1 MDNIRCVRFPGL
13 EAAVEAIAPY
23 DDGFMNFCVGSLHEH
38 LHKSSESDKFKKG
51 HFFGLYR
58 GEDLELTMTVHAAHD
73 TTWKLLCPQDRQS
86 SLTPAFLDI
95 ATNLLVDAVL
105 QSVDSQTAFQVFGY
119 KAAVDAFAAAWTSRA
134 ATKGINLSI
143 KPLYSTVSSY
153 ATRETIPPLPST
165 LPTSALA
172 LATMADFDELIP
184 LYLDFSTYAP
194 GTRTREEDEARLRGL
209 IPSRLTWVYRVDGA
223 IVGFISLGRP
233 SPKTIAIR
241 HVYVLSAHRRKG
253 IAEAMVGAITR
264 YFLGVQPA
272 GGEGVFAK
280 PPVAGVK
287 DFVCI
292 NAVDIAASR
301 VYRRAGFL
309 FPEQTADG
317 VEKGGV
323 DPKSGQKGWFYSV
336 LRGIAKTVPE
346 ETA

>member
-1 MDNIRCVRFPGL
+1 MGNIRCVRFPSL
-13 EAAVEAIAPY
+13 EAAIEAIAPY

-38 LHKSSESDKFKKG
+38 LHKSSEDDKFKKG
-51 HFFGLYR
+51 HFFGLYH
-58 GEDLELTMTVHAAHD
+58 GEDLELTLTVHAAHD
-73 TTWKLLCPQDRQS
+73 TTWKLLCPQHRQS
-86 SLTPAFLDI
+86 SLTPAFLDT
-95 ATNLLVDAVL
+95 AANLLVDAVL
-105 QSVDSQTAFQVFGY
+105 QSVDPRSAFQVFGY
-119 KAAVDAFAAAWTSRA
+119 KAAVDAFTAAWTARA
-134 ATKGINLSI
+134 AATGVELSV

-153 ATRETIPPLPST
+153 ATRETIPPPPSA
-165 LPTSALA
+165 PSTSALA
-172 LATMADFDELIP
+172 LATMADFEELIP

-209 IPSRLTWVYRVDGA
+209 IPSGLTWVYRVDGA

-233 SPKTIAIR
+233 SPKTIAVR
-241 HVYVLSAHRRKG
+241 HVYVHPAHRRKG
-253 IAEAMVGAITR
+253 IAEAMVGAVTR
-264 YFLGVQPA
+264 YFLGVQSA
-272 GGEGVFAK
+272 GGEDVFAE
-280 PPVAGVK
+280 PPAVGVK

-317 VEKGGV
+317 VERGGI

-336 LRGIAKTVPE
+336 LRGITKPVPE

>member
-1 MDNIRCVRFPGL
+1 MGNIRCVRFPNL

-38 LHKSSESDKFKKG
+38 LHKSSEDDKFKKG

-58 GEDLELTMTVHAAHD
+58 DEDLELSLTVHAAHD
-73 TTWKLLCPQDRQS
+73 TTWKLLCPQHRQS
-86 SLTPAFLDI
+86 SLTPAFLDV

-105 QSVDSQTAFQVFGY
+105 QAAEPQTAFQVFGY
-119 KAAVDAFAAAWTSRA
+119 KAAVDAFAAAWIARA
-134 ATKGINLSI
+134 STKGIDLSVE
-143 KPLYSTVSSY
+143 PLYSTVSSY
-153 ATRETIPPLPST
+153 ATRDTVPSPPST
-165 LPTSALA
+165 PSTSSLA
-172 LATMADFDELIP
+172 LATMDDFDELIP

-209 IPSRLTWVYRVDGA
+209 IPTRLTWVYRVDGD

-233 SPKTIAIR
+233 SPKTIAVR
-241 HVYVLSAHRRKG
+241 HVYVLPAHRRKG

-264 YFLGVQPA
+264 YFLGLQPT
-272 GGEGVFAK
+272 GGEDIFAE

-309 FPEQTADG
+309 FPEETADG
-317 VEKGGV
+317 VERGGI

-336 LRGIAKTVPE
+336 LRGITKAVTE
-346 ETA
+346 QSA